1 MELKLGL
8 ITVTLWLG
16 FVLAIS
22 FFETPIRFSA
32 PLVDMKIG
40 VSIGQLLFNKLHQL
54 EWLFLIC
61 TMALCLRKNT
71 SAFVII
77 FFGVL
82 LVLLITQNIFL
93 KELDKRANAL
103 LQGEELARSIHHTA
117 YVVLEV
123 VKAISL
129 LFLIN
134 LIVKKLKF

>member
-71 SAFVII
+71 AVFVVII
-77 FFGVL
+77 IGIL
-82 LVLLITQNIFL
+82 LLLLISQNIL
-93 KELDKRANAL
+93 LRGLDKRTHAL
-103 LQGEELARSIHHTA
+103 LQGEELAESIHHTA

-123 VKAISL
+123 VKAVSVFFL
-129 LFLIN
+129 LHQIYKQL
-134 LIVKKLKF
+134 

>member
-32 PLVDMKIG
+32 PLVDIKIG

-71 SAFVII
+71 AVFVVIPI
-77 FFGVL
+77 GIL
-82 LVLLITQNIFL
+82 LLLLISQNIL
-93 KELDKRANAL
+93 LRGLDKRTHAL
-103 LQGEELARSIHHTA
+103 LQGEELAESIHHTA

-123 VKAISL
+123 VKAVSVFFL
-129 LFLIN
+129 LHQIYKQL
-134 LIVKKLKF
+134 